1 MVGSDLFAKQNYT
14 MLGGR
19 YCSIQGV
26 TAAQI
31 RYQTELGQ
39 KITLYEVAYDPKIY
53 GDMPKIEQGEAPLS
67 LDVKGVSVLL
77 WVEKGLLM
85 AEARNLD

>member
-1 MVGSDLFAKQNYT
+1 

-31 RYQTELGQ
+31 HKGR
-39 KITLYEVAYDPKIY
+39 V
-53 GDMPKIEQGEAPLS
+53 S
-67 LDVKGVSVLL
+67 LRG
-77 WVEKGLLM
+77 EKGLLM
-85 AEARNLD
+85 AEASSLD